1 MGHLQKTI
9 QAILL
14 ICPLV
19 GISQDPAGFLFRQQG
34 AFYNPALA
42 GGSGSQSISIAYRN
56 EWQNNGKAG
65 YQTGVLNYEE
75 SLPCSVL
82 DYSISALW
90 DQEGEGLL
98 SSYEISPNVSVNLPL
113 INNRNHQINL
123 RLGGGLSFGWQRVDF
138 SKLVFSDQLHPKY
151 GNIFPTSFIP
161 PDENLSNSYFQPAI
175 GGVVQMVLNQQ
186 EMNAVIINVGA
197 SFHNAYG
204 FGQNKNVGYGKSV
217 LGLFPEQTPK
227 FSAHL
232 DFELIP
238 GAAFN
243 QFISIRPLILFEQ
256 QHALHYIQYGVDFGI
271 SNALRIGGYMH
282 QQNFSDARVSTN
294 WFSATTLF
302 RPYIGKSRID
312 FHFTYSFNISGLR
325 NAVSPLM
332 EIGLKKHFRNSPVCR
347 MMGKGDDVDYGNKP
361 VCRYSRISPA
371 KKKIYENVWYK

>member
-1 MGHLQKTI
+1 MNTLQKTI
-9 QAILL
+9 IHLAFLWPSL
-14 ICPLV
+14 VIC
-19 GISQDPAGFLFRQQG
+19 QDPAAFLFRQQG
-34 AFYNPALA
+34 SYFNPALA
-42 GGSGSQSISIAYRN
+42 GGSGSQSISVAYRN
-56 EWQNNGKAG
+56 EWQNNGKSG
-65 YQTGVLNYEE
+65 YQTAILNYEE

-82 DYSISALW
+82 DYGINGLW
-90 DQEGEGLL
+90 DQEGEGILT
-98 SSYEISPNVSVNLPL
+98 SYEITPNVSASLPL
-113 INNRNHQINL
+113 VNNKDHQINL
-123 RLGGGLSFGWQRVDF
+123 RLGAGMSFGWQRIDF
-138 SKLVFSDQLHPKY
+138 TRLVFSDQLDPKY
-151 GNIFPTSFIP
+151 GNIFPSTFTP
-161 PDENLSNSYFQPAI
+161 PDENLSSSYFQPAI
-175 GGVVQMVLNQQ
+175 GGVIQMVLNQQ
-186 EMNAVIINVGA
+186 KMNAIIINAGG

-217 LGLFPEQTPK
+217 LGLFPEQSPK

-243 QFISIRPLILFEQ
+243 QFISIRPLILFEHQ
-256 QHALHYIQYGVDFGI
+256 QALQYIQYGVDFGV
-271 SNALRIGGYMH
+271 SDAFRVGGYVH
-282 QQNFSDARVSTN
+282 QQSSSDARVSTN

-302 RPYIGKSRID
+302 RPYLGKSRID

-347 MMGKGDDVDYGNKP
+347 MMGKGDDVDYGNRP